1 MCGIAGMI
9 GQTSEVPLHT
19 ILEQQN
25 ARGPDF
31 RALERIDP
39 QVLFGHNRLSILDL
53 SAASH
58 QPMWDSSQR
67 FCISYNGEIYNYLE
81 LKRELQGLGHVFR
94 TTGDTEVLLE
104 AWKRWGTDALERL
117 NGMFAFALFDKE
129 AQKVYLVRDRFG
141 VKPLFYAE
149 KGNKFLFASSGKGIA
164 QYFDLK
170 PNLEYVAKGIQY
182 WLFEDDT
189 NLSQY
194 HGLKALEGGC
204 LLELDLNRPNSSQLH
219 RYYHLEERAEQL
231 AQRLLGYSDEA
242 LTQMVL
248 QELTRA
254 VSVRLRSDVPVGVS
268 LSGGLD
274 SSSITRVASELHG
287 KVKGFTFGDP
297 LDARSEGP
305 LVAQLAQQTGIEAHY
320 IGVDIGVGE
329 NPDWHK
335 LLWDTLEAQDAP
347 FASTSIMAQNV
358 VYAEVKRQ
366 GIKVLLGGQGGD
378 ELFMGYRKF
387 QMGFLL
393 ERVRQRDFVGALGF
407 ALTLLPSVLAELP
420 RAKLYGQAARRYLGP
435 KKSEPDTGLH
445 FPRYDKPLLARTS
458 SLRGRQIQDI
468 LVSSLPTL
476 LRYEDRNSMSHSV
489 ESRLPFMDYRLA
501 ELALALPATL
511 KLRGGYGKWVV
522 RKALEGRIPESI
534 RMARYKRGF
543 DVSQNWLE
551 RGLGGAIRTGLLERE
566 DVLKEYF
573 DGDVEKVFSDSH
585 LHEQRSR
592 FTAAMSLLWLGG
604 KRVRG

>member
-1 MCGIAGMI
+1 MI
-9 GQTSEVPLHT
+9 GQISEAPLHT

-58 QPMWDSSQR
+58 QPMWDFTRR
-67 FCISYNGEIYNYLE
+67 FCVSYNGEIYNYLE

-104 AWKRWGTDALERL
+104 AWKRWGTGALERL

-129 AQKVYLVRDRFG
+129 AQKVYLARDRFG
-141 VKPLFYAE
+141 VKPLFYAQ
-149 KGNKFLFASSGKGIA
+149 KGNEFLFASSGKGIA

-170 PNLEYVAKGIQY
+170 PNLEYVAKGIRY

-189 NLSQY
+189 DLSQY

-204 LLELDLNRPNSSQLH
+204 WLELNLNTPISLKLS
-219 RYYHLEERAEQL
+219 RYYHLAERADQL
-231 AQRLLGYSDEA
+231 AHNLQGYSDEA

-320 IGVDIGVGE
+320 VGVGK

-358 VYAEVKRQ
+358 VYAEVRRQ
-366 GIKVLLGGQGGD
+366 GVKVLLGGQGGD

-407 ALTLLPSVLAELP
+407 ALTLLPSVVSELP
-420 RAKLYGQAARRYLGP
+420 RAKLYGQAARRYLRP

-445 FPRYDKPLLARTS
+445 FPTYDKPLLTPTS

-501 ELALALPATL
+501 ELALALPAAL

-551 RGLGGAIRTGLLERE
+551 RGLGEAIRIGLLERK
-566 DVLKEYF
+566 DALQEYF
-573 DGDVEKVFSDSH
+573 DGDVEKVFSDSY

-592 FTAAMSLLWLGG
+592 FTAAMSLLWLG
-604 KRVRG
+604 K